1 MEKDYCVWNDMKKIF
16 IFILTLF
23 LSAEVFTA
31 TSENFRDFRKL
42 YLEAQIAFD
51 AQDFGQAL
59 KLIELAKKMRKER
72 IDWELMT
79 LKNSFKPAEVK
90 YAGDSL
96 VTIKSVLSGKQ
107 DYDAINIIDSYLRFY
122 GAERFADSAR
132 KLLAF
137 IEMQYPYP
145 EADFMAGRIYRLEG
159 EYAFAHKFYSQAYK
173 DAAMLDV
180 PDEKYDI
187 LYALAD
193 NARVQKKY
201 EDYEKYLLLA
211 VGLGGDYKNN
221 TLLNAMVN
229 TIKSPRS
236 DCMDKFFTLYRADNF
251 RLLKAYYELA
261 EYYAGAGEKLK
272 TLRTAALCALTG
284 FSKIYSIVQMRNPQF
299 VFTDIRSLL
308 NEAASYGDIVDW
320 GVDNNVWKGFN
331 FFAEECFKNGCPVF
345 AVKLYSVLKD
355 CSPETYWKEEAAI
368 RLAAISVND

>member
-132 KLLAF
+132 TLLAF
-137 IEMQYPYP
+137 IETQYPYP

-173 DAAMLDV
+173 DAAVLDV

-193 NARVQKKY
+193 NARV
-201 EDYEKYLLLA
+201 
-211 VGLGGDYKNN
+211 
-221 TLLNAMVN
+221 
-229 TIKSPRS
+229 
-236 DCMDKFFTLYRADNF
+236 
-251 RLLKAYYELA
+251 
-261 EYYAGAGEKLK
+261 
-272 TLRTAALCALTG
+272 
-284 FSKIYSIVQMRNPQF
+284 
-299 VFTDIRSLL
+299 
-308 NEAASYGDIVDW
+308 
-320 GVDNNVWKGFN
+320 
-331 FFAEECFKNGCPVF
+331 
-345 AVKLYSVLKD
+345 
-355 CSPETYWKEEAAI
+355 
-368 RLAAISVND
+368 

>member
-1 MEKDYCVWNDMKKIF
+1 MKKIF

-107 DYDAINIIDSYLRFY
+107 DYDAIAIIDSYLRFY

-132 KLLAF
+132 TLLAF
-137 IEMQYPYP
+137 IETQYPYP

-201 EDYEKYLLLA
+201 GDYEKYLLLA
-211 VGLGGDYKNN
+211 VGLGNDYKNN

-229 TIKSPRS
+229 TIQSPRS

-272 TLRTAALCALTG
+272 TLRTTALCALTG

>member
-42 YLEAQIAFD
+42 YLDAQIAFD

-96 VTIKSVLSGKQ
+96 ITIKSVLSGKQ
-107 DYDAINIIDSYLRFY
+107 DYDAINIIDSYVRFY

-211 VGLGGDYKNN
+211 VGLGNDYKNN

-261 EYYAGAGEKLK
+261 EYYASAGEKLK

-320 GVDNNVWKGFN
+320 GVDNNVWRGFN

>member
-107 DYDAINIIDSYLRFY
+107 DYDSIAIIDSYLRFY

-132 KLLAF
+132 TLLAF
-137 IEMQYPYP
+137 IETQYPYP

-211 VGLGGDYKNN
+211 VGLGGDYKNT

-308 NEAASYGDIVDW
+308 NEAASYSDIVVW

-331 FFAEECFKNGCPVF
+331 FFAEECIKNDCPVF

-355 CSPETYWKEEAAI
+355 CSPETYWKEEAAM

>member
-42 YLEAQIAFD
+42 YLDAQIAFD

-96 VTIKSVLSGKQ
+96 ITIKSVLSGKQ
-107 DYDAINIIDSYLRFY
+107 DYDAINIIDSYVRFY

-211 VGLGGDYKNN
+211 VGLGNDYKNN

-261 EYYAGAGEKLK
+261 EYYASAGEKLK

-320 GVDNNVWKGFN
+320 GIDNNVWRGFN

-355 CSPETYWKEEAAI
+355 CSPETYWKEEAAM

>member
-42 YLEAQIAFD
+42 YLDAQIAFD

-96 VTIKSVLSGKQ
+96 ITIKSVLSGKQ
-107 DYDAINIIDSYLRFY
+107 DYDAINIIDSYVRFY

-211 VGLGGDYKNN
+211 VGLGNDYKNN

-261 EYYAGAGEKLK
+261 EYYASAGEKLK

-320 GVDNNVWKGFN
+320 GVDNNVWRGFN
-331 FFAEECFKNGCPVF
+331 FFAEECFKNDCPVF
-345 AVKLYSVLKD
+345 AVKLYAVLKE
-355 CSPETYWKEEAAI
+355 CSPETYWKEEAAM
-368 RLAAISVND
+368 RLEAISVDK

>member
-1 MEKDYCVWNDMKKIF
+1 MKKIF
-16 IFILTLF
+16 VLSLCLF
-23 LSAEVFTA
+23 LSAEVSVQA
-31 TSENFRDFRKL
+31 SGKFRDFQKL
-42 YLEAQIAFD
+42 YFEAQIAFD

-59 KLIELAKKMRKER
+59 KLIELSKKARKER
-72 IDWELMT
+72 VDWELMT

-96 VTIKSVLSGKQ
+96 VTIKSVLWGKQ

-122 GAERFADSAR
+122 GTERFEDSAR

-137 IEMQYPYP
+137 IETQYPYP

-173 DAAMLDV
+173 DAAVLDV

-211 VGLGGDYKNN
+211 VGLGDDYKNN
-221 TLLNAMVN
+221 TLLEAMVN
-229 TIKSPRS
+229 TIQSPRA
-236 DCMDKFFTLYRADNF
+236 DCMDKFFMLYRADNF

-261 EYYAGAGEKLK
+261 EYYSRAGDRLK
-272 TLRTAALCALTG
+272 TLRTAALCSLTG
-284 FSKIYSIVQMRNPQF
+284 FSKVYSIVQMRNPQF
-299 VFTDIRSLL
+299 VFTDIRALL
-308 NEAASYGDIVDW
+308 KEAASYDDIVDW

-355 CSPETYWKEEAAI
+355 YSPESYWKEEAAV
-368 RLAAISVND
+368 RLAAISVDE